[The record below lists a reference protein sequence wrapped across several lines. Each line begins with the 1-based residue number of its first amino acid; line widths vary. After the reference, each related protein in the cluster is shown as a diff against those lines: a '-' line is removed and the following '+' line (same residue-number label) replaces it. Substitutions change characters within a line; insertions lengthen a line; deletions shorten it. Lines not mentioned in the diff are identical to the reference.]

1 MLDYIIVGSGLAG
14 ISFAEEALANN
25 KKIVVF
31 DNHSQNSTTVA
42 GGLYNP
48 VVLKR
53 FTEVWKAPE
62 QLQFLDKFYANLEA
76 KLTLR
81 INFQMPV
88 YRKFYSVEEQN
99 NWFIASDKPKLSPF
113 LSTHLITKKYQG
125 ITAPFGFGEVKHSGF
140 VDTNLLLTQ
149 YQNYLRNTGLLK
161 EEEFDYSSLAI
172 MLDSIAYKG
181 IEAKQ
186 ILFAEGFGLHQNPFF
201 NCLPLDGTKGELLLI
216 KAPDLKL
223 DVIVNTSIFILP
235 LGDGFFKVG
244 ATYNWEDKTIQITE
258 EGKKELIEKLEEVL
272 TCDYEIVAQLA
283 GIRPTVKDRR
293 PLVGVHPNCNKM
305 YVLNGLGTRGVMI
318 GPYLAHQLFQHIEYN
333 QPIDPEADIKRFRKI
348 RWNNIL

>member
-14 ISFAEEALANN
+14 ISFAEAALANN

-31 DNHSQNSTTVA
+31 DNHFQNSTTVA

-62 QLQFLDKFYANLEA
+62 QLRFLDKFYANLEA
-76 KLTLR
+76 KLTCR

-99 NWFIASDKPKLSPF
+99 NWFIASDKPKLTPF
-113 LSTHLITKKYQG
+113 LSTDLITKKYQG

-140 VDTNLLLTQ
+140 VDANLLLTE

-172 MLDSIAYKG
+172 MLDGIAYKG
-181 IEAKQ
+181 IKAKQ

-258 EGKKELIEKLEEVL
+258 EGKKELIEKLDEVL

-333 QPIDPEADIKRFRKI
+333 LPIDPEADIKRFRKI
-348 RWNNIL
+348 CWDVL